1 MACMG
6 GCTSILVGKPYH
18 KRQIR
23 RYKPKCEDNIKR
35 DFKETEYEDM
45 DEIQL
50 IQDMVHRQPFVKIV
64 MKCQNE
70 LTGSHLLAD

>member
-1 MACMG
+1 
-6 GCTSILVGKPYH
+6 
-18 KRQIR
+18 
-23 RYKPKCEDNIKR
+23 
-35 DFKETEYEDM
+35 M